1 MITPTECPKWKRC
14 SALVCPLNR
23 SGKHLEG
30 NPICFYATELV
41 KAEAYLRFVER
52 DLLWLHEALKPNFN
66 WLYDQ
71 SADLRKR
78 LVRSA
83 MTPSRQTVNK

>member
-1 MITPTECPKWKRC
+1 MMTPTECPNWKQC
-14 SALVCPLNR
+14 TAPVCPLNR
-23 SGKHLEG
+23 SGEHLEG

-41 KAEAYLRFVER
+41 KPEAYLRFEER

-78 LVRSA
+78 LILAS
-83 MTPSRQTVNK
+83 MTQSQFTE